1 MAVVYSALKVFG
13 FPEHARAPGAVPAAP
28 LHVRIKPVNAC
39 NERCW
44 YCAYRLDDLSLGSGM
59 DLHHRIPP
67 AKMAEIVDDL
77 IALEVKAVTFSGG
90 GEPLIYGPL
99 AETVVRLAG
108 GGIKIGC
115 LTNGV
120 ALRGDVAAA
129 LAEHATWVRVSIDAA
144 DRAAYAQSRHVPES
158 FFDQVLGNVEAF
170 VAASRGCSVGFS
182 YIVNRDNAASIVDF
196 CKLAACAGARHV
208 KLSACVVSNDAAEN
222 NRYHEP
228 IAAIVREQ
236 IDAARGLQ
244 TAGFEILDHYH
255 ALPERFVRP
264 YTACPMLE
272 YLTVIGADCAVYT
285 CQDKAYT
292 ESGLLGSIA
301 ERTFRDF
308 WFSPEN
314 AARIRGWNAAENCRH
329 HCVSHAKNLLLTEF
343 RALDPEHAV
352 FV

>member
-1 MAVVYSALKVFG
+1 MATVYSALKVFG
-13 FPEHARAPGAVPAAP
+13 YPGHARAAAGAARPP

-44 YCAYRLDDLSLGSGM
+44 YCAYRLDELSLGEDM
-59 DLHHRIPP
+59 ALHDRIAPE
-67 AKMAEIVDDL
+67 KMAELADDL
-77 IALEVKAVTFSGG
+77 IAMGVEAVTFSGG
-90 GEPLIYGPL
+90 GEPLIYAPL
-99 AETVVRLAG
+99 PATIRRLAA

-120 ALRGDVAAA
+120 ALRGEVAAA

-144 DRAAYAQSRHVPES
+144 DRETYARSRRVPAA
-158 FFDQVLGNVEAF
+158 FFDQVLANVERF

-182 YIVNRDNAASIVDF
+182 FIVTAENAASIAEF
-196 CKLAACAGARHV
+196 CRIARAAGAAHV

-228 IAAIVREQ
+228 LGPIVREE
-236 IDAARGLQ
+236 IAVARALESER
-244 TAGFEILDHYH
+244 FRILDHYH
-255 ALPERFVRP
+255 ALPERFERP
-264 YTACPMLE
+264 YAACPMLE
-272 YLTVIGADCAVYT
+272 YLTVIGADCTVYT

-292 ESGLLGSIA
+292 ETGTLGSIA
-301 ERTFRDF
+301 GRRFRDF
-308 WFSPEN
+308 WSSPEN
-314 AARIRGWNAAENCRH
+314 AARIRTWNAAERCRH

-343 RALDPEHAV
+343 RSLDPEHAV

>member
-1 MAVVYSALKVFG
+1 MATVYSSLKVFG
-13 FPEHARAPGAVPAAP
+13 YPDRAVASGGTPAAP

-59 DLHHRIPP
+59 NLQHRIPR
-67 AKMAEIVDDL
+67 AKMAEITGDL
-77 IALEVKAVTFSGG
+77 IALGVKAVTFSGG

-144 DRAAYAQSRHVPES
+144 DRVSYSRSRRVPES
-158 FFDQVLGNVEAF
+158 FFDQVLDNVEAF
-170 VAASRGCSVGFS
+170 VAAIRGCTVGFS
-182 YIVNRDNAASIVDF
+182 YIVNRDNAASIHDF
-196 CKLAACAGARHV
+196 CNLAAWAGASHV

-236 IDAARGLQ
+236 IDAARAL
-244 TAGFEILDHYH
+244 ASDRFEILDHYH
-255 ALPERFVRP
+255 ALPERFERP

-272 YLTVIGADCAVYT
+272 YLTVIGADCAVYS

-301 ERTFRDF
+301 ERSFRDF

-343 RALDPEHAV
+343 RALDREHAA